1 MKSEGVRGG
10 VERAPW
16 RGPEGGVGQ
25 LGMCQVPE
33 LRSVLGSV
41 VVTPRAAPQVR
52 KY

>member
-33 LRSVLGSV
+33 LHSVLGSV